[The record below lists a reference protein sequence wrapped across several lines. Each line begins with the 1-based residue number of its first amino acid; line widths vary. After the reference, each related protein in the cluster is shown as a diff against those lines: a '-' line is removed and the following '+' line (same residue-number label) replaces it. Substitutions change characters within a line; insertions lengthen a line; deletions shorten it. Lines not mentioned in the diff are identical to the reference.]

1 LEKSLTKR
9 VQGGGHPLGRKIHN
23 SSLIAHDSLLKMADE
38 IKYETVEDLPPM
50 TVSTGCMLINKTG
63 GWRSVRPV
71 IDTEECTS
79 CMVCWKF
86 CPDAC
91 IIILKEK
98 PVIDLDYCKGCG
110 ICAEEC
116 PRGAITLVIEEK

>member
-1 LEKSLTKR
+1 
-9 VQGGGHPLGRKIHN
+9 
-23 SSLIAHDSLLKMADE
+23 MADE
-38 IKYETVEDLPPM
+38 IKFETIEDLPPM
-50 TVSTGCMLINKTG
+50 VISSGLMLVNKTG

-71 IDTEECTS
+71 IDAEKCTS

-91 IIILKEK
+91 ITPGDSRGGVEPLPYIN
-98 PVIDLDYCKGCG
+98 LDYCKGCG

-116 PRGAITLVIEEK
+116 PRDAIALVEEGK